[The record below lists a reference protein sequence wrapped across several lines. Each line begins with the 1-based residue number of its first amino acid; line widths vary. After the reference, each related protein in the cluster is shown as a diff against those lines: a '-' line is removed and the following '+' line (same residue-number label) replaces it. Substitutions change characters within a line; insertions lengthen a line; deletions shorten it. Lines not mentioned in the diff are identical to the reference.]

1 MIKTDVEIL
10 QFNTCIA
17 HFMKLTNEFS
27 KYLNNNKINCSFLN
41 EFLFNYIKL
50 FAPFAPHFCEYYFGI
65 LQEINGKNKTSVF
78 LEDYPKADPKYLTRD
93 EVEIAIQVNG
103 KIRTKIMIPTNSV
116 EETIKN
122 ISLSNPEIIKHIDNK
137 KIVKVI
143 VIKNR
148 LVNIVVK

>member
-1 MIKTDVEIL
+1 
-10 QFNTCIA
+10 
-17 HFMKLTNEFS
+17 
-27 KYLNNNKINCSFLN
+27 
-41 EFLFNYIKL
+41 
-50 FAPFAPHFCEYYFGI
+50 
-65 LQEINGKNKTSVF
+65 
-78 LEDYPKADPKYLTRD
+78 
-93 EVEIAIQVNG
+93 
-103 KIRTKIMIPTNSV
+103 MIPTNSE

>member
-1 MIKTDVEIL
+1 MKSL
-10 QFNTCIA
+10 IA
-17 HFMKLTNEFS
+17 
-27 KYLNNNKINCSFLN
+27 
-41 EFLFNYIKL
+41 YIYK
-50 FAPFAPHFCEYYFGI
+50 
-65 LQEINGKNKTSVF
+65 
-78 LEDYPKADPKYLTRD
+78 
-93 EVEIAIQVNG
+93 IQVNG
-103 KIRTKIMIPTNSV
+103 KIRTKIMIPTNSE